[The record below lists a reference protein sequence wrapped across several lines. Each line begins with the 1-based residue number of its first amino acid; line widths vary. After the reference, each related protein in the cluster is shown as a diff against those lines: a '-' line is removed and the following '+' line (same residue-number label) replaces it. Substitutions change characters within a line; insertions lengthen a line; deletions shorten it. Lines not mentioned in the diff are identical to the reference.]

1 MRVVHLGAAPSSS
14 GGFGG
19 GIAKASA
26 AASPP
31 QSRQISRQIADKRLQ
46 GKPRTFAD
54 SCATKAKLQTAVI
67 FSIAE
72 SAYSKEYANLEGVLD
87 VQKRRILSLRLATES
102 ILTNITAHLCSTTIY
117 MYTV

>member
-31 QSRQISRQIADKRLQ
+31 QSRQIADTKLQ